1 VGDLRQLIAHQLR
14 GRVDPPSDLDRAV
27 DVMQEKAEGAFVY
40 IARAFDD
47 LDNQER
53 QMWTVQ
59 QLGDMLPKVG
69 TVLRTVTCLTCPRHA
84 PDINAPSPHPIR
96 GTPHTPCV
104 VPSPLRTGPSRDFP
118 HLLRQSVAQHG
129 PPGRVGGEAGP
140 TEAAAGPP
148 GRVVRAPH
156 TRPTHFMDGARR
168 GPLPPPGSLPHL

>member
-1 VGDLRQLIAHQLR
+1 MNECGRRSPSLPLSPPQVRFIITTRPEPHIKASLEFRFNPFSIEKEDARHVGDLRQLIAHQLR

-69 TVLRTVTCLTCPRHA
+69 TVLPTVTCLTCPRHA
-84 PDINAPSPHPIR
+84 PDINAP
-96 GTPHTPCV
+96 CC
-104 VPSPLRTGPSRDFP
+104 PLT
-118 HLLRQSVAQHG
+118 L
-129 PPGRVGGEAGP
+129 
-140 TEAAAGPP
+140 
-148 GRVVRAPH
+148 
-156 TRPTHFMDGARR
+156 
-168 GPLPPPGSLPHL
+168 